1 MITKLIVN
9 STLFPFASRSMI
21 EPLSC
26 LFRGE
31 VHLATAKFSFF
42 PNALLHFNEVIT
54 KQELGPLVDVKATLR
69 NS

>member
-9 STLFPFASRSMI
+9 STLFPLASRSMI

-31 VHLATAKFSFF
+31 VHLATAKFSFYSRCTPTF
-42 PNALLHFNEVIT
+42 QRGYYKT
-54 KQELGPLVDVKATLR
+54 RTLVDVKATLR